1 MATLLATATL
11 EINVTIGELYVRDDY
26 VVLEYVE
33 GGIVAQDLDLATS
46 GTIAITATITTT
58 AVYAPGVVSAT
69 LSITSTIDMGPGV
82 FDIEADPYNTFILSK
97 EIRLNTVEA
106 ETRSFVLQ
114 NESRSF
120 NVKPEQRIYN
130 ILKETRNFKIKR
142 PAIAGIRRKDTVN
155 VWFDGIFTW

>member
-11 EINVTIGELYVRDDY
+11 EINVTIGDLYVRDDY

-69 LSITSTIDMGPGV
+69 LSITATISMSVNV

-97 EIRLNTVEA
+97 ETRLNTVTA
-106 ETRSFVLQ
+106 ETRLFPVLQ
-114 NESRSF
+114 
-120 NVKPEQRIYN
+120 
-130 ILKETRNFKIKR
+130 ETRSFKIKR
-142 PAIAGIRRKDTVN
+142 PAFVGAKRKDTIN
-155 VWFDGIFTW
+155 V

>member
-11 EINVTIGELYVRDDY
+11 EINVTIGDLYVRDDY

-97 EIRLNTVEA
+97 EIRLNTVVA
-106 ETRSFVLQ
+106 ETRLFPVLQ
-114 NESRSF
+114 
-120 NVKPEQRIYN
+120 
-130 ILKETRNFKIKR
+130 ETRSFKIKR
-142 PAIAGIRRKDTVN
+142 PAFVGSRRRDTIN
-155 VWFDGIFTW
+155 V